1 MKINL
6 TRIIMEDF
14 PQKYQ
19 DLLGKLLYRINS
31 AFEQTSQALNNN
43 LTVAENMAAQETVL
57 DVLAPINANNPA
69 YFKSNLKGTCRGI
82 ICVEAITNS
91 GIPPTGTPFLSF
103 EMSGNNIKVS
113 NITNLT
119 DGSRYSLRLYCFA

>member
-1 MKINL
+1 MKILL

-19 DLLGKLLYRINS
+19 DLLSKLLYRINN
-31 AFEQTSQALNNN
+31 AFEQTSAALNNG

-57 DVLAPINANNPA
+57 DVTGPVNAANPV
-69 YFKSNLKGTCRGI
+69 YFKSNLKGTCKGI
-82 ICVEAITNS
+82 LCVEALTTS
-91 GIPPTGTPFLSF
+91 GTPPTGSPFFTF
-103 EMSGNNIKVS
+103 EMSGSNIKVT

-119 DGSRYSLRLYCFA
+119 NGSRYSLRLYCFG